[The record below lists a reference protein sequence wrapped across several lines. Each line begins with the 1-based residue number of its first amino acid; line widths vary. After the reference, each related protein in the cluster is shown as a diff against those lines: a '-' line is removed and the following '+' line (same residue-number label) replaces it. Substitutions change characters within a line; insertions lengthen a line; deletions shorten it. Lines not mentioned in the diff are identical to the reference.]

1 MGIKIGTKLTLGFML
16 VIVLM
21 VTFGGIVY
29 ISLQRLSESVERLNE
44 YGAQQAAAG
53 DVRFNLIWLPMSA
66 NDYIITGKGTYFE
79 EFKNQAGIVEEKF
92 RILEAHDLTENERT
106 IVNEV
111 RVNFEAV
118 QKLTLEIF
126 SIKDPTGNPRAG
138 ALMEEMD
145 YKYAHP
151 AAEKVTRL
159 FDTIKAKRVKADM
172 MAKEARRTI
181 VSTIVI
187 GDLSAVI
194 ISLVIA
200 SFITRSISRPIKA
213 LTEATQKIASGDL
226 DVNVK
231 ISSKDEIGILSNTF
245 NTMVSDLKRL
255 FKEEQ
260 RKVRQMA
267 VFQEAIIAIASD
279 LAIESLLEQ
288 LAFYSASIVKAEL
301 SALTILYPETGAIQY
316 FKTNVPQDTFSVKK
330 LPEGRGLFGVVLR
343 EGISLRLDKV
353 SSDPRFEGLP
363 AGHPF
368 IETLLAVPILLKNKV
383 IGGLFVANK
392 EKGGVFT
399 QEDEDFLL
407 MLATQS
413 AATIEN
419 SRLYT
424 KTVELATT
432 DALTGIPNRRAVME
446 QLDREVARA
455 NRYQDLFFLLMIDI
469 DYFKWIN
476 DTYGHSAGD
485 AVLQSLARL
494 LKGQVRTVDLVARY
508 GGEEFVIILL
518 ETDDNSA
525 RLVAERIRK
534 DVAHTPFILPEG
546 NEVGLTVSIG
556 VASFPED
563 AKTKDDLLR
572 KTDQALYY
580 AKEHGRN
587 MIYNYRDT
595 LAGMLEKKPEA
606 LDDILND
613 PSLIGI
619 KELAMAIDSRSSYMR
634 GHSLEV
640 AAYAIGIAKAI
651 GLEGSAIEG
660 LRIASLLHDIGNV
673 TIPVGILNKPGQL
686 SDEEKMII
694 KGHPGLA
701 EMLLKK
707 HPHIEVVLP
716 TILYHHERYDGKGYP
731 IGLKGDAV
739 PLPAR
744 ILAVAE
750 AFQSMVSTRPYKET
764 LTLEQAI
771 EELKRN
777 AGLQFDPEIVEAFI
791 KSLKRNRSPDSSV

>member
-1 MGIKIGTKLTLGFML
+1 
-16 VIVLM
+16 M

-53 DVRFNLIWLPMSA
+53 DVRFNLTWLPMAA
-66 NDYIITGKGTYFE
+66 NDYIITGKGTYSE
-79 EFKNQAGIVEEKF
+79 EFKKQAGIVEEKF

-126 SIKDPTGNPRAG
+126 SIKDPIGNPRAG
-138 ALMEEMD
+138 SLMEEMD

-151 AAEKVTRL
+151 GAEKVTRL
-159 FDTIKAKRVKADM
+159 FDTIKAKRVKASM

-245 NTMVSDLKRL
+245 NTMVSDLKHSLEEQKRL

-267 VFQEAIIAIASD
+267 VFQEAITAIASD
-279 LAIESLLEQ
+279 LAIESLLEH
-288 LAFYSASIVKAEL
+288 LAFYSATIVKAEL
-301 SALTILYPETGAIQY
+301 SAVTILYPETGVIQY
-316 FKTNVPQDTFSVKK
+316 FKTNVPQDTFPLKK
-330 LPEGRGLFGVVLR
+330 LPEGRGLLGVVLR
-343 EGISLRLDKV
+343 EGISLRLDNV

-363 AGHPF
+363 SGHPF
-368 IETLLAVPILLKNKV
+368 IETLLAVPILLKNKA

-392 EKGGVFT
+392 ENKGLFT
-399 QEDEDFLL
+399 QEEEDIFL
-407 MLATQS
+407 MLALQS
-413 AATIEN
+413 STAIENARLYAKTIEM
-419 SRLYT
+419 
-424 KTVELATT
+424 ATT
-432 DALTGIPNRRAVME
+432 DLLTGIPNRRAFIE
-446 QLDREVARA
+446 QLDREVALA
-455 NRYQDLFFLLMIDI
+455 NRYQNLFFLLMIDI

-525 RLVAERIRK
+525 SLVAERIRK

-546 NEVGLTVSIG
+546 NEIGLTVSIG

-587 MIYNYRDT
+587 MIYSYRDT

-613 PSLIGI
+613 PSLMGI

-791 KSLKRNRSPDSSV
+791 KSLKRNHSPDSSV

>member
-1 MGIKIGTKLTLGFML
+1 
-16 VIVLM
+16 
-21 VTFGGIVY
+21 
-29 ISLQRLSESVERLNE
+29 
-44 YGAQQAAAG
+44 
-53 DVRFNLIWLPMSA
+53 
-66 NDYIITGKGTYFE
+66 
-79 EFKNQAGIVEEKF
+79 
-92 RILEAHDLTENERT
+92 
-106 IVNEV
+106 
-111 RVNFEAV
+111 
-118 QKLTLEIF
+118 
-126 SIKDPTGNPRAG
+126 
-138 ALMEEMD
+138 
-145 YKYAHP
+145 
-151 AAEKVTRL
+151 
-159 FDTIKAKRVKADM
+159 
-172 MAKEARRTI
+172 
-181 VSTIVI
+181 
-187 GDLSAVI
+187 
-194 ISLVIA
+194 
-200 SFITRSISRPIKA
+200 
-213 LTEATQKIASGDL
+213 
-226 DVNVK
+226 
-231 ISSKDEIGILSNTF
+231 
-245 NTMVSDLKRL
+245 
-255 FKEEQ
+255 
-260 RKVRQMA
+260 
-267 VFQEAIIAIASD
+267 
-279 LAIESLLEQ
+279 
-288 LAFYSASIVKAEL
+288 
-301 SALTILYPETGAIQY
+301 
-316 FKTNVPQDTFSVKK
+316 
-330 LPEGRGLFGVVLR
+330 
-343 EGISLRLDKV
+343 
-353 SSDPRFEGLP
+353 LP

-368 IETLLAVPILLKNKV
+368 IETLLAVPILLKNKA

-392 EKGGVFT
+392 ENKGLFT
-399 QEDEDFLL
+399 QEEEDIFL
-407 MLATQS
+407 MLALQS
-413 AATIEN
+413 STAIENARLYAKTIEM
-419 SRLYT
+419 
-424 KTVELATT
+424 ATT
-432 DALTGIPNRRAVME
+432 DLLTGIPNRRAFIE
-446 QLDREVARA
+446 QLDREVALA
-455 NRYQDLFFLLMIDI
+455 NRYQNLFFLLMIDI

-525 RLVAERIRK
+525 SLVAERIRK

-546 NEVGLTVSIG
+546 NEIGLTVSIG

-587 MIYNYRDT
+587 MIYSYRDT

-613 PSLIGI
+613 PSLMGI

-791 KSLKRNRSPDSSV
+791 KSLKRNHSPDSSV